1 MLSIEIIALHMV
13 VIMIS
18 GLLAIPV
25 LLSQSILAQEP
36 EFLTY
41 KNKDFEFSIQYPSD
55 WTKEEEIT
63 SKSSNVNIAVAF
75 VKQNESQINSEAD
88 LYIRTE
94 EFLGRN

>member
-18 GLLAIPV
+18 VLLAIPA

-41 KNKDFEFSIQYPSD
+41 KNKDFGFSIQYHSS
-55 WTKEEEIT
+55 WKKEEKIT
-63 SKSSNVNIAVAF
+63 SKSSNVNVAVALLNRMEARLIQ
-75 VKQNESQINSEAD
+75 KQTSI
-88 LYIRTE
+88 
-94 EFLGRN
+94 